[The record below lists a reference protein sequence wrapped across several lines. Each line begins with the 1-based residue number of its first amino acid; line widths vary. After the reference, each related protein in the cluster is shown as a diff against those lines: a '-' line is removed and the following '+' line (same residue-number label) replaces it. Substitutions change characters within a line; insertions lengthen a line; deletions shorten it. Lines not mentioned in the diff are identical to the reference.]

1 MQYLGIMGVGLF
13 KESEPVYFGTFGDAL
28 FTMLQMLTF
37 DSWASL
43 IARKRIHEDGI
54 AAAIYF
60 VSFIFIGGIIMLN
73 VVVAVLLEKF
83 LDGTGMEEDWLDFDN
98 DARFSSI
105 TGGENN
111 NNDRD
116 SLAIGHPNWLSTFMR
131 PSTIRPSSIVPH
143 GEMKSIKEKVLTN
156 CNIII
161 EENEKPE
168 AKSTKPNLGKTIKQT
183 KSKESISDDDDDSS
197 TSDEKAT
204 DNILE
209 IPRGQ
214 HTAVKRPSLLRRSMT
229 QFSKIPWVCSN

>member
-83 LDGTGMEEDWLDFDN
+83 LDGTGRLKILFKANEKVMVLN
-98 DARFSSI
+98 LRIFSSAKP
-105 TGGENN
+105 T
-111 NNDRD
+111 
-116 SLAIGHPNWLSTFMR
+116 AFQ
-131 PSTIRPSSIVPH
+131 
-143 GEMKSIKEKVLTN
+143 KS
-156 CNIII
+156 
-161 EENEKPE
+161 
-168 AKSTKPNLGKTIKQT
+168 GQT
-183 KSKESISDDDDDSS
+183 
-197 TSDEKAT
+197 
-204 DNILE
+204 
-209 IPRGQ
+209 
-214 HTAVKRPSLLRRSMT
+214 
-229 QFSKIPWVCSN
+229 SN